1 MTLTQALAKNMSND
15 IQQLE
20 SIIADTNSLINLAE
34 EGEWNQLLELEK
46 SRDNAIQ
53 HLFKAQPNIDPKVL
67 EEGLVYILNKN
78 KILTQYSV
86 SQCDSVRMEMSKA
99 GHAHKAIDSYLTSS

>member
-1 MTLTQALAKNMSND
+1 LTLTQALAKNMSND
-15 IQQLE
+15 THQLE
-20 SIIADTNSLINLAE
+20 SIIAETNTLINLAE

-53 HLFKAQPNIDPKVL
+53 HLFKAPPNIDPKVL

>member
-1 MTLTQALAKNMSND
+1 MFND
-15 IQQLE
+15 LQQLQ
-20 SIIADTNSLINLAE
+20 SIITDTNSLINLAE
-34 EGEWNQLLELEK
+34 EGEWNQLVELEK

-53 HLFKAQPNIDPKVL
+53 ALFKTQPNIDPKVL
-67 EEGLVYILNKN
+67 QEGLVYILNKN
-78 KILTQYSV
+78 KTLTQYSV